1 MAWNGG
7 GISNY
12 SQIIDKGGY
21 KTVEVQNDAPAIAPH
36 LELTVPD
43 VQEIKN
49 ALKQVGKNVEI
60 SSSKFAE
67 KVEKMTKEIEDF
79 VAEELKDF
87 VQELPDMQ

>member
-21 KTVEVQNDAPAIAPH
+21 KAANVQDDASATAPH
-36 LELTVPD
+36 VELTVPD

-49 ALKQVGKNVEI
+49 ALKSVGHKVEI

-79 VAEELKDF
+79 VAEELKEF
-87 VQELPDMQ
+87 VEELPDMQ

>member
-1 MAWNGG
+1 LAWNGG

-21 KTVEVQNDAPAIAPH
+21 KAVEVQDDVPAIAPH

-43 VQEIKN
+43 VQEIKD
-49 ALKQVGKNVEI
+49 ALEQVGKNMEI
-60 SSSKFAE
+60 SSAKFAE
-67 KVEKMTKEIEDF
+67 RVEKMTKEIEDF